1 MDTKRY
7 EIWYDVPIKVLSVI
21 YVAMLWHF
29 AVSMWDVTRK
39 YGVLFL
45 GLSLI
50 ISILIAGRKHNILPR
65 CKGFLNHAVMAVLLI
80 AAVVSTM
87 YFFLNFEE
95 LVYMRVGAN
104 NTTDLVFS
112 FIMMYLVF
120 HLCIVRS
127 GMMIPGVAF
136 AFLLYGFLGH
146 LFPVG
151 SFFGHPYMD
160 LERVLEVCAS
170 QVDGIFGL
178 LNEIGASYVA
188 MFTFF
193 AALVE
198 GYGGLDYVIRL
209 AYQIVGK
216 HKSNI
221 PQIAVISSMAFG
233 GMSGSAIANVVGTGS
248 FTIPTMKKFG
258 VPGKVAGAIES
269 IASSGGQIMPPIL
282 GSAAFVMADYLNKFY
297 LQIMLHSIYPAL
309 VFYGM
314 VFLATYYISKKYIPD
329 DIEIADEPL
338 MKVKMTRKEMLA
350 GLPILLSFTTLVV
363 VFAVWQLDIML
374 GGFVTTGVFLIL
386 RIAYDIWTKGPKA
399 GTFIEYFKN
408 LYKGM
413 VIGAESMLTIA
424 LMLSILGIIV
434 NVLTTT
440 GLAEKLSFYMVSHFG
455 HSLILFFFFT
465 CVICILFG
473 MAVSTVA
480 AYILAVTLAAPAMI
494 KLGVDP
500 LITHFSVFYW
510 SMLSAITPPVAAVC
524 VAAAQ
529 ISGARFL
536 STCWESIKLGFP
548 IFFLPI
554 LFLTEPRILQ
564 FGLVGLEPLIVC
576 LIAFGAFAAFIQSD
590 YHIGHRLV
598 LLLVAFFIFF
608 SKFSDYGIFQG
619 QTLKR
624 VLVVLTF
631 FYMAYLFRKAA
642 RKRRE
647 QLEARA
653 SVRASGQEAACPAI

>member
-65 CKGFLNHAVMAVLLI
+65 CKGFLNHAVMAVLLV

-127 GMMIPGVAF
+127 GMMIPGVAV

-151 SFFGHPYMD
+151 SFLGHPYMD

-258 VPGKVAGAIES
+258 VPGKVAG
-269 IASSGGQIMPPIL
+269 GDRVDRQLRRPDH
-282 GSAAFVMADYLNKFY
+282 AA
-297 LQIMLHSIYPAL
+297 HP
-309 VFYGM
+309 
-314 VFLATYYISKKYIPD
+314 
-329 DIEIADEPL
+329 
-338 MKVKMTRKEMLA
+338 
-350 GLPILLSFTTLVV
+350 GLR
-363 VFAVWQLDIML
+363 
-374 GGFVTTGVFLIL
+374 GVRDGRL
-386 RIAYDIWTKGPKA
+386 P
-399 GTFIEYFKN
+399 EQ
-408 LYKGM
+408 
-413 VIGAESMLTIA
+413 V
-424 LMLSILGIIV
+424 
-434 NVLTTT
+434 
-440 GLAEKLSFYMVSHFG
+440 
-455 HSLILFFFFT
+455 
-465 CVICILFG
+465 
-473 MAVSTVA
+473 
-480 AYILAVTLAAPAMI
+480 
-494 KLGVDP
+494 
-500 LITHFSVFYW
+500 
-510 SMLSAITPPVAAVC
+510 LSADHAP
-524 VAAAQ
+524 Q
-529 ISGARFL
+529 RLSGAGVLRDGVSGHL
-536 STCWESIKLGFP
+536 LHLEEIH
-548 IFFLPI
+548 
-554 LFLTEPRILQ
+554 PRR
-564 FGLVGLEPLIVC
+564 
-576 LIAFGAFAAFIQSD
+576 
-590 YHIGHRLV
+590 HRN
-598 LLLVAFFIFF
+598 
-608 SKFSDYGIFQG
+608 
-619 QTLKR
+619 
-624 VLVVLTF
+624 
-631 FYMAYLFRKAA
+631 
-642 RKRRE
+642 RR
-647 QLEARA
+647 
-653 SVRASGQEAACPAI
+653 